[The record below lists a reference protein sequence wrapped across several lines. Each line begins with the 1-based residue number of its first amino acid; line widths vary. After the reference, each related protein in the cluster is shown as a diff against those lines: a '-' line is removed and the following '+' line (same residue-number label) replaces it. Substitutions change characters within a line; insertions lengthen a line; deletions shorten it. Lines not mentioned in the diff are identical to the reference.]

1 MAAAKTNGSAK
12 GKPTRAQAAKAIAEM
27 KSKPRTGEFRGVKLT
42 LPDQLPATFVF
53 DIAEM
58 QADETGTDFAV
69 VHRLMVSLLG
79 DEQWRA
85 MRRKIAEDGDSLDDI
100 TPLMEEM
107 FGAVTDAYGVELGES
122 EASATS

>member
-1 MAAAKTNGSAK
+1 MPQPKKGAATNGSSPK
-12 GKPTRAQAAKAIAEM
+12 KPTRAQAAKAIAEM
-27 KSKPRTGEFRGVKLT
+27 KDKPRTGDFRGVKLT
-42 LPDQLPATFVF
+42 LPAQLPATFIF
-53 DIAEM
+53 DVAEM

-107 FGAVTDAYGVELGES
+107 FGAVTDAYG
-122 EASATS
+122 